1 MQTLKTLRQRIRQVI
16 NEEAESQARFYEK
29 DSVPIGKD
37 FTPSSKGVDWLDYQR
52 KKKSLSEYSNAYALN
67 VHQDLHHHAKLNYES
82 TGQKIDSNFNYKN
95 YIQYPGWMFGS
106 TPNDE
111 KHPYHPNSPMHHVA
125 KYTEFSTDINSS
137 LVANRGK
144 VAPNS
149 PHSEAISAID
159 KVVTRKENALKKPL
173 VVFSGIHH
181 MFGQDI
187 KKAKPG
193 SRVFFPAYT
202 STSINHDVAHGFAKA
217 SNPNYGSNGSGMHVA
232 VFHLPEGY
240 HKGRYVQTISMVQ
253 PHREDKVQRG
263 EEEMILG
270 RGQRFTK
277 KETRYNKFNDT
288 YYHVFHLPGE
298 DLNENYENYTVP
310 VKQFNAA
317 PYSQDVSDP
326 SAHRANLYAMEAEDS
341 HKAMEHHAVLN
352 YDDVETTDSMTPEDK
367 VKYRDYHYASSRNL
381 PHDSQNAALKMSN
394 RSLGAHRYAEMFR
407 RDYKYSSEYH
417 KHPLH
422 AYTSG
427 SASLNRELVDSK
439 GKMPNVNKLRSM
451 QMGAYNQTDAEKVIK
466 GLDKHLRDK
475 RNALTAP
482 VRVYSGLGLHV
493 AQAVANANEGE
504 LVHFPAYTS
513 TSLNPYI
520 AHSVFSYTLH
530 NSESG
535 ISGSPHTNPNK
546 YAHVAVFHLPKGF
559 YKGRHIQSNSNF
571 SSEDELLLDRNQVWQ
586 KGESR
591 LDVPHK
597 VVYHA
602 FHVPKGGTKMK
613 QTLREMKDSIKNGD
627 DMITAYA
634 TIKPGHE
641 HVDAAV
647 NQEPDDA
654 QELVA
659 YATIKPG
666 HESVFHT
673 ASGMN
678 KKS

>member
-16 NEEAESQARFYEK
+16 NEEAESQARFYEN
-29 DSVPIGKD
+29 DSVPVGRD
-37 FTPSSKGVDWLDYQR
+37 FVPSRKGVDWLDFQR
-52 KKKSLSEYSNAYALN
+52 KKKTLSAYSNNYALN
-67 VHQDLHHHAKLNYES
+67 AHNNLHHHAKLNYES
-82 TGQKIDSNFNYKN
+82 TGQNINNNFNFKK
-95 YIQYPGWMFGS
+95 YIQYPGFMFGK
-106 TPNDE
+106 PADDE
-111 KHPYHPNSPMHHVA
+111 KHPYHPNSPMYHVA

-144 VAPNS
+144 VDPNS
-149 PHSEAISAID
+149 PHHEAIRSID
-159 KVVTRKENALKKPL
+159 KVVTRKENALKTPL

-181 MFGQDI
+181 LFGDDI
-187 KKAKPG
+187 KKVKPG

-202 STSINHDVAHGFAKA
+202 STSTNHDVAHGFARA
-217 SNPNYGSNGSGMHVA
+217 SNPSSEYNNSGLHVA

-240 HKGRYVQTISMVQ
+240 HKGRYVQSISMVQ
-253 PHREDKVQRG
+253 PHREDTVQRG

-270 RGQRFTK
+270 RGQRFVK

-288 YYHVFHLPGE
+288 YYHVFHVPGE

-310 VKQFNAA
+310 VKQFNAS
-317 PYSQDVSDP
+317 PYSQDASDK
-326 SAHRANLYAMEAEDS
+326 AAQRTELYATEAEDS
-341 HKAMEHHAVLN
+341 HQAMEHHAILN
-352 YDDVETTDSMTPEDK
+352 YEDADTTLTPEDK

-381 PHDSQNAALKMSN
+381 PNDSQNASQKMSN
-394 RSLGAHRYAEMFR
+394 RSLGAHRYGEMFR

-422 AYTSG
+422 AYTAG
-427 SASLNRELVDSK
+427 SKALNGELVDSK
-439 GKMPNVNKLRSM
+439 GKTPNANKLRSI
-451 QMGAYNQTDAEKVIK
+451 QMGAYNLTDGEKVIK

-482 VRVYSGLGLHV
+482 ARVYSGLGLHV
-493 AQAVANANEGE
+493 ATAVANANEGE

-520 AHSVFSYTLH
+520 AHSVFSHTLY
-530 NSESG
+530 NTESG
-535 ISGSPHTNPNK
+535 LDGSPHTNLHK

-559 YKGRHIQSNSNF
+559 YKGRHIQSNSSF
-571 SSEDELLLDRNQVWQ
+571 TSEDEYLLDRNQVWQ

-627 DMITAYA
+627 NMITAYA

-641 HVDAAV
+641 QVDAAV
-647 NQEPDDA
+647 NQEPDNEN
-654 QELVA
+654 ELVA

-666 HESVFHT
+666 HEGVFHA
-673 ASGMN
+673 ASEMN

>member
-1 MQTLKTLRQRIRQVI
+1 MQTLKTLRQRISQII

-29 DSVPIGKD
+29 DSVPVGKD
-37 FTPSSKGVDWLDYQR
+37 FTPSRKGVDWLDFQR
-52 KKKSLSEYSNAYALN
+52 KKKSLSDYSNAYALN
-67 VHQDLHHHAKLNYES
+67 AHEDLHHHTKLNYES
-82 TGQKIDSNFNYKN
+82 TGQNIDSNFNQKN
-95 YIQYPGWMFGS
+95 YIQYPGWMFGKL
-106 TPNDE
+106 PNDE
-111 KHPYHPNSPMHHVA
+111 RHPYHPNSPMHHVA
-125 KYTEFSTDINSS
+125 KYTEFSTEINSS

-149 PHSEAISAID
+149 PHREAISAID

-181 MFGQDI
+181 VFGQDI

-202 STSINHDVAHGFAKA
+202 SASINHDVAHGFAKA
-217 SNPNYGSNGSGMHVA
+217 SNPNFDGSGSGMHVA

-240 HKGRYVQTISMVQ
+240 HRGRYVQSISMVQ
-253 PHREDKVQRG
+253 PHAEDRVERG
-263 EEEMILG
+263 EEEMVLG
-270 RGQRFTK
+270 RGQRFVK

-288 YYHVFHLPGE
+288 YYHVFHPPGE

-310 VKQFNAA
+310 IKQFTAA
-317 PYSQDVSDP
+317 PYSQDASDI
-326 SAHRANLYAMEAEDS
+326 SAQRTELHAIEAEDS
-341 HKAMEHHAVLN
+341 HQAMEHHAVLN
-352 YDDVETTDSMTPEDK
+352 YEDVDTMMTPEDK
-367 VKYRDYHYASSRNL
+367 VKYRDYHYASSRNN
-381 PHDSQNAALKMSN
+381 PRTPENAKLNMSN
-394 RSLGAHRYAEMFR
+394 RSLGAHRYGEMFR

-427 SASLNRELVDSK
+427 SAALNRELVDSK
-439 GKMPNVNKLRSM
+439 GKMPHVNRLRSI
-451 QMGAYNQTDAEKVIK
+451 QMGSYNLTDGEKVIK

-482 VRVYSGLGLHV
+482 ARVYSGLGFQV
-493 AQAVANANEGE
+493 AKIMANAKDGE

-513 TSLNPYI
+513 TTLNPDI
-520 AHSVFSYTLH
+520 AHNVFSFKMH
-530 NSESG
+530 SSESG
-535 ISGSPHTNPNK
+535 LADSAHTSANQ
-546 YAHVAVFHLPKGF
+546 YAHVAVFHLPTGF
-559 YKGRHIQSNSNF
+559 YKGRHVQSNSNF
-571 SSEDELLLDRNQVWQ
+571 SSEDEFLLDRNQVWQ

-591 LDVPHK
+591 LDVPNK
-597 VVYHA
+597 VVYHP

-627 DMITAYA
+627 NMLTAYA

-641 HVDAAV
+641 QVDAAV

-654 QELVA
+654 NELVA

-666 HESVFHT
+666 HEGVFNA
-673 ASGMN
+673 ASEMN